1 MWDEFR
7 AIARLLAIE
16 LEFETVLPVGFG
28 TFSDVVESL

>member
-16 LEFETVLPVGFG
+16 LDFETVFPVGLG
-28 TFSDVVESL
+28 TFNDVVESL